1 MKTKLGAFHWKAK
14 AATIATYFFNSKY
27 EHIFYS
33 IWIVCMCHLSFQ
45 NVEKADE
52 KRIANWKKIMILK
65 FWWQPWYTREHEISM
80 KFLFFLCLSLFGKNF
95 HSNWVV
101 TRDTWYI
108 SKIEKPNRK
117 MQSLWLHIFRIF
129 I

>member
-14 AATIATYFFNSKY
+14 AATIATYFFDSKY
-27 EHIFYS
+27 EHNFILFE
-33 IWIVCMCHLSFQ
+33 SFACVIYHFKMLKKQ
-45 NVEKADE
+45 TKNGVQIEKNNDFKVLMATMVY
-52 KRIANWKKIMILK
+52 AWTWN
-65 FWWQPWYTREHEISM
+65 SM